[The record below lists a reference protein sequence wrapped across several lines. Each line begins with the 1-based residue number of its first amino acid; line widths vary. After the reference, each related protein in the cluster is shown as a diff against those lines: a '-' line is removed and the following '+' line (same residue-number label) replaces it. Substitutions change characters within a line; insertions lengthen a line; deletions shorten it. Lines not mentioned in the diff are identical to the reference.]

1 MRIEAAI
8 EALRQ
13 TSPIQFIWG
22 AGCSRLYSGHTLPA
36 DRSLCDELKK
46 YDSHPL
52 LHEIKAHFFH
62 KTEGIEDV
70 PGCLLKLNAY
80 ERSEVLKP
88 QATWADFCVA
98 ELMRAGR
105 VARILT
111 ANFDGGMVA
120 ATAKL
125 GLTPPLYRQH
135 HPLFRDA

>member
-1 MRIEAAI
+1 MTIAAW
-8 EALRQ
+8 
-13 TSPIQFIWG
+13 P
-22 AGCSRLYSGHTLPA
+22 
-36 DRSLCDELKK
+36 
-46 YDSHPL
+46 SHPL
-52 LHEIKAHFFH
+52 LHEIKAYFFH
-62 KTEGIEDV
+62 KTKGIEDV

-98 ELMRAGR
+98 DLMRAGR

-125 GLTPPLYRQH
+125 GLTPQLYRQH
-135 HPLFRDA
+135 HPSFADGVISPIRLSFSWRSTISIEGP